1 MVVVQHTGKWR
12 RCGRETLTIMRWEER
27 QPWCVPYA
35 SLSGGRKKER
45 RGGSLDEGGVR
56 AAVSPKEKIGRGS
69 GTGMRARIK
78 SRLDAGK
85 RRSAQYTSTVDVA

>member
-1 MVVVQHTGKWR
+1 MGMKKKEQGPRASYSGER
-12 RCGRETLTIMRWEER
+12 RWGAVHRKCRRRGRETLMVTRWEER

-56 AAVSPKEKIGRGS
+56 AAVSPKEENRRGS
-69 GTGMRARIK
+69 GMGMRARIK
-78 SRLDAGK
+78 SR
-85 RRSAQYTSTVDVA
+85 